1 MPSVTVTVSVSEVLE
16 VRDGPL
22 TDIEI
27 WAVLKE
33 ASEALQDIFL
43 AGKCTLVEKMH
54 TEVCPH

>member
-1 MPSVTVTVSVSEVLE
+1 MPSATITVSVSEVLE

-33 ASEALQDIFL
+33 AIEALQEIFL
-43 AGKCTLVEKMH
+43 AGELMQKLKTVY
-54 TEVCPH
+54 